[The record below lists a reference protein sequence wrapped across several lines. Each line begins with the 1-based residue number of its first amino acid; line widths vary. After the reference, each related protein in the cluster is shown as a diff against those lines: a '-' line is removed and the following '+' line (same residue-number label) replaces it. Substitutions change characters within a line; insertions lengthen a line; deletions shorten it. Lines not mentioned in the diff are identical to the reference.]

1 MTAAPIPTI
10 HRDSYISLLP
20 GRAWSFGVLAFAWYT
35 LSAFVLPLPSF
46 VTVFVLGLLIM
57 LTLVPDSHAP
67 TRGIAPTRRNLVLA
81 LLALAAFVPVALG
94 MDLFLGTIPIEWG
107 PQVVGAFAALCV
119 LIPRFAEARE
129 FSRVALLG
137 PRELIVAVTAVVAF
151 ARSYQAGDLFLAI
164 VALVALNLPVVMTAR
179 RLRFG
184 ANSPRQLGRRKWAL
198 QAANFWLFLA
208 LLAAAALAGTLAVWQ
223 VFAPDAE
230 ALIAGAFWIGL
241 LATAVLVAFPRRR
254 ISVAA
259 NLLVALGS
267 IFLAVQLVRIHSEP
281 TDAVTIGVP
290 FAEEWYVA
298 SGGRSAL
305 VNSHW
310 SLNVQRDAIDFVQ
323 LVDGKPYH
331 GDKSRLESYY
341 IYGDPLLAV
350 ADGRVTEAVDSIPDS
365 PVGGRTWDDM
375 AGNHVVLDIG
385 DGHYVL
391 YGHMKQGSIRVRVG
405 DLVRRGQVIGQVGD
419 SGNSDAPHLHIQVQN
434 KPTFDVE
441 SRDARTYPILFED
454 ATVSDVRR
462 GDSVH
467 PVAGSAKYGG

>member
-1 MTAAPIPTI
+1 MTTAPTPTI
-10 HRDSYISLLP
+10 HRHSYISLLP
-20 GRAWSFGVLAFAWYT
+20 GRAWGFGVLAFAWYG
-35 LSAFVLPLPSF
+35 LSTFVLPLPSF
-46 VTVFVLGLLIM
+46 VTVFVLGLLVM
-57 LTLVPDSHAP
+57 LTLAPDSQEP
-67 TRGIAPTRRNLVLA
+67 SSGIAPTRRNLVLA

-94 MDLFLGTIPIEWG
+94 MDLLLGTIPIKWG

-129 FSRVALLG
+129 FPRTALLG
-137 PRELIVAVTAVVAF
+137 HRELIVAVTAVVAF

-164 VALVALNLPVVMTAR
+164 VALVVFNAPVVMAIR
-179 RLRFG
+179 RFRFG
-184 ANSPRQLGRRKWAL
+184 ASSPRQLGRRNWAL
-198 QAANFWLFLA
+198 QAANFWIFLT
-208 LLAAAALAGTLAVWQ
+208 LLAAAALAGTLSIWK

-230 ALIAGAFWIGL
+230 SLIAGAFWIGL
-241 LATAVLVAFPRRR
+241 LATALLVAFPRRR

-290 FAEEWYVA
+290 FADEWYVA

-323 LVDGKPYH
+323 LVDGKPYR

-341 IYGDPLLAV
+341 IYGDPLVAV
-350 ADGRVTEAVDSIPDS
+350 ADGRVTEAIDSIADA
-365 PVGGRTWDDM
+365 PVGGRTWEEM

-391 YGHMKQGSIRVRVG
+391 YGHMKQGSLRVHAG
-405 DLVRRGQVIGQVGD
+405 DHVRRGQLIGQVGD
-419 SGNSDAPHLHIQVQN
+419 SGNSDTPHLHIQVQN

-441 SRDARTYPILFED
+441 SREARTYPILFED
-454 ATVSDVRR
+454 ATITDPRR
-462 GDSVH
+462 GDSVS
-467 PVAGSAKYGG
+467 PVAGTMR

>member
-1 MTAAPIPTI
+1 MTTAPTPTM
-10 HRDSYISLLP
+10 HRHSYISLLP
-20 GRAWSFGVLAFAWYT
+20 GRAWSFGVLAFAWYA
-35 LSAFVLPLPSF
+35 LSTFVLPLPGF
-46 VTVFVLGLLIM
+46 VTVFVLGLLVM
-57 LTLVPDSHAP
+57 LTLVPDSRAP

-81 LLALAAFVPVALG
+81 FLALAAFVPVALG
-94 MDLFLGTIPIEWG
+94 MDLLLGAIPIEWG
-107 PQVVGAFAALCV
+107 PQVVGAFAAFCV

-129 FSRVALLG
+129 FSRLALLG
-137 PRELIVAVTAVVAF
+137 HRELIVAVTAVVAF
-151 ARSYQAGDLFLAI
+151 ARSYQSGDLFLAI
-164 VALVALNLPVVMTAR
+164 VALVALNMPVVMTVH
-179 RLRFG
+179 RLRLG
-184 ANSPRQLGRRKWAL
+184 ATSPRQLGRRKWAL
-198 QAANFWLFLA
+198 QAANFWLFLI

-223 VFAPDAE
+223 VFAPGAE
-230 ALIAGAFWIGL
+230 GLIAGAFWIGL
-241 LATAVLVAFPRRR
+241 LATALLVAFPRRR
-254 ISVAA
+254 ISVAT

-267 IFLAVQLVRIHSEP
+267 VFLAVQLVRIHSGP

-310 SLNVQRDAIDFVQ
+310 SLNVQRDAIDFVE
-323 LVDGKPYH
+323 LVDGKPYR

-341 IYGDPLLAV
+341 IYGDPLRAV
-350 ADGRVTEAVDSIPDS
+350 ADGRVTEALGAISDA
-365 PVGGRTWDDM
+365 PVGGRTWDEM

-391 YGHMKQGSIRVRVG
+391 YGHMKRGSLRVQVG
-405 DLVRRGQVIGQVGD
+405 EVVRRGQVIGQVGD

-454 ATVSDVRR
+454 ATVADPRR
-462 GDSVH
+462 GDSVS
-467 PVAGSAKYGG
+467 PLAGTMR